1 MVAQAYRR
9 RYSSYDADTVIE
21 AQSVPTG
28 YNRVELAVSPLLG
41 LGGVVGYHSSVL
53 VSGTEFFF
61 EPTGIRGVLA
71 DALLKHKTAS
81 GGSHTSCPT
90 RIVIGG
96 SRRTGKELVEFLE
109 PHFKAGTYDLLRK
122 NCNSF
127 TDCALFFLCGV
138 RLDGGFR
145 AMEQLGDFYL
155 APLLSLGGYTANS
168 QAAGFEVEDIISV
181 THDSRKVQV
190 RRRKSTRGSGA
201 PFRRSR

>member
-1 MVAQAYRR
+1 MTTQATRR
-9 RYSSYDADTVIE
+9 RYSSYDAETVIE
-21 AQSVPTG
+21 AKSVPPG

-53 VSGTEFFF
+53 VHGTEFFF

-96 SRRTGKELVEFLE
+96 SHRTGKELVEFLE
-109 PHFKAGTYDLLRK
+109 PHFRAGTYDLLRK

-127 TDCALFFLCGV
+127 SDCALFFLCGV
-138 RLDGGFR
+138 RLDGGFT
-145 AMEQLGDFYL
+145 AMERLGDFYL
-155 APLLSLGGYTANS
+155 APLLSLGGYAANP
-168 QAAGFEVEDIISV
+168 QASGFEVEDIISV
-181 THDSRKVQV
+181 THDSRRVRVQ
-190 RRRKSTRGSGA
+190 RRKSTGSSM